1 MFGSCAFLLDDV
13 LKPGEV
19 DEDESAEE
27 LLLQL
32 LVDDKAV
39 PCSLWNRFAFVVG
52 VMLVTDDVDR

>member
-1 MFGSCAFLLDDV
+1 MLDDV